1 MLRAGNG
8 LSLIPRRPRPRRRRF
23 NAEAQRFAEIRREF
37 FFSAFLRVPLHL
49 GTFALV
55 QIRISGSHA
64 RHGIAR
70 NPAGGPGGLEV
81 EAAGEAEK
89 GLQ

>member
-1 MLRAGNG
+1 VPRAGNG
-8 LSLIPRRPRPRRRRF
+8 LSQFHAAPNPGSEDLTQRRRDS
-23 NAEAQRFAEIRREF
+23 QRV
-37 FFSAFLRVPLHL
+37 LLLCVPLHL
-49 GTFALV
+49 GAFALV
-55 QIRISGSHA
+55 QIRISGSQA
-64 RHGIAR
+64 RQGIAR